1 MPQRTNLVALS
12 EIAEI
17 RSGFTFREKVEEVS
31 AEEGNAHVAQI
42 KDVRAVYESTNSSVL
57 KASQLPCINW
67 EGKDKAFAETEVV
80 LLPARGAR
88 GGYFRASILSDD
100 PDAQYPVV
108 VSSQF
113 LIIKPNNNVLPAFLC
128 WALNQNS
135 IQHALSDGAASQG
148 TSIVMLSAKIASELK
163 LEIPSIDIQQ
173 KILHLNELWEHE
185 QRLTHA
191 LLKNRELMMQGMF
204 NQLLKDAN

>member
-1 MPQRTNLVALS
+1 MPQRTNFVALG

-17 RSGFTFREKVEEVS
+17 RSGFTFREKVEEVRL
-31 AEEGNAHVAQI
+31 EQGNAHVAQI

-67 EGKDKAFAETEVV
+67 VGKDKAFAETDVV

-88 GGYFRASILSDD
+88 GGYFRASILNDD

-128 WALNQNS
+128 WALNQSS

-163 LEIPSIDIQQ
+163 LEIPSIIIQQ
-173 KILHLNELWEHE
+173 KILHLNNLWEHE
-185 QRLTHA
+185 QHLTHA
-191 LLKNRELMMQGMF
+191 LIRNRELMMQGMF